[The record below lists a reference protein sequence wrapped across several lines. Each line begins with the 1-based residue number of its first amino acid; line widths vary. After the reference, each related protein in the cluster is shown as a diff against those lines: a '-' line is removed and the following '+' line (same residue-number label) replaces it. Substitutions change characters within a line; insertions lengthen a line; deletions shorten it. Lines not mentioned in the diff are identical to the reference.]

1 MAETDRNPRVA
12 LYRLLESIE
21 ACEEPA
27 KAAEE
32 AQDQELA
39 QFLRRVQNE
48 IEGDAR
54 RLLAQRLANGG

>member
-1 MAETDRNPRVA
+1 MVETDRDPRVA

-21 ACEEPA
+21 TCEETA
-27 KAAEE
+27 RTAEE

-39 QFLRRVQNE
+39 QFLRRVQSE
-48 IEGDAR
+48 IEGEAR

>member
-1 MAETDRNPRVA
+1 MAETDRDPRVA

-21 ACEEPA
+21 TCDETAR
-27 KAAEE
+27 AAEE

-48 IEGDAR
+48 IEGEAR